1 MDQSELQLKLGYQ
14 FKDESLLVQ
23 SLTHPSYMV
32 KAEDEESSNQRLEFL
47 GDAVLELI
55 ISEFLY
61 ERFPYIR
68 EGMLTQFRSTLVKG
82 SILVE
87 LADELNISSY
97 IRVNQSGSKASPE
110 QLPSSKE
117 DALEAIVG
125 AIFLDSD
132 FPTVRRVVLPWYG
145 DLTERLNEL
154 NEAHNPKGQLQER
167 LQPSLGNNQI
177 QYKVIKESGPSHAKV
192 FEVELMVGDRSCS
205 KASGKSKKEAEEQ
218 AAREV
223 LLAFESFK
231 FPNA

>member
-61 ERFPYIR
+61 ERFPNIR

-192 FEVELMVGDRSCS
+192 FEVELMVGDRSCN